1 MSTDKPRRVVC
12 AAIRAADGDV
22 LLGIRHYS
30 ADMLRQIEQR
40 RDGEK
45 FKHRL
50 DEDQGFVDQHG
61 VFVSRVEAYDIASF
75 VGQLVY
81 SEACGIGVYGPKLY
95 SEGLY

>member
-1 MSTDKPRRVVC
+1 MPRRVVC

-30 ADMLRQIEQR
+30 ADMHRQIAAR

-50 DEDQGFVDQHG
+50 DGDQGFVDQHG
-61 VFVSRVEAYDIASF
+61 TFMSREEAYAVAALARQITD
-75 VGQLVY
+75 LD
-81 SEACGIGVYGPKLY
+81 ACGKGLNGPKLY